1 MLKIMQK
8 QQQQQPELKVTT
20 KGTFALLDPMALML
34 RRADVGS
41 RALRP
46 LGLRLKACRKIIT
59 TTKVQGHM
67 WNREFRRTMAKEAA
81 LAEINCKGKL
91 RVKGIC
97 VHAYNEDPVEN
108 EHF

>member
-8 QQQQQPELKVTT
+8 QQQPELKVTT
-20 KGTFALLDPMALML
+20 KGTFAVLDPMALML
-34 RRADVGS
+34 RRAEVGG

-67 WNREFRRTMAKEAA
+67 
-81 LAEINCKGKL
+81 
-91 RVKGIC
+91 
-97 VHAYNEDPVEN
+97 
-108 EHF
+108 

>member
-1 MLKIMQK
+1 
-8 QQQQQPELKVTT
+8 
-20 KGTFALLDPMALML
+20 
-34 RRADVGS
+34 
-41 RALRP
+41 
-46 LGLRLKACRKIIT
+46 
-59 TTKVQGHM
+59 
-67 WNREFRRTMAKEAA
+67 MAKEAA